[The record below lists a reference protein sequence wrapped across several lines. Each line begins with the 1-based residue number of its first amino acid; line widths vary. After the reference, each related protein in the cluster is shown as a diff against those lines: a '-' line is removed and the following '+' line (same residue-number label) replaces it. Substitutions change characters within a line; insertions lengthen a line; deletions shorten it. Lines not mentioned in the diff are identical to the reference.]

1 MSRLS
6 TRVSCSPT
14 MPRRRWLAFTAILC
28 AVFLAGGLPLMAQ
41 TCDRSGCG
49 YAACAAPAR
58 PAPRTL
64 WGEIQPTDVGQLPF
78 NRDSTSFNEFQQS
91 YSSFPWFTGIDI
103 ENNYALM
110 SLAYGLQIW
119 DLHGD
124 PANPTVL
131 GSLPYSH
138 IPKQADS
145 AEDKWPIVAVD
156 APAGVD
162 NIAAIAGHSG
172 IGLVLVDLVD
182 KTNPRVLYQSYQKSG
197 EEVYAATLGGA
208 QYAFLAASGGN
219 PSGGVFIYNMTQARQ
234 YNGCIET
241 GAPGDIQCPGVSI
254 GRLGSRNPA
263 AYVHGVDN
271 FVVVSSGSGRGF
283 DIFDVS
289 NPAFPQ
295 LKLSGLGSQ
304 SVYGVAMWK
313 SGNGHY
319 YLGLRTDGQGQ
330 IYDVNCISGTCGGL
344 GNPVW
349 SQTMD
354 SGTPSFFVTF
364 SQGGGTPF
372 LYFGSDNKCQGG
384 SQREWLFDV
393 SNPAAPHDIT
403 PGTGYWG
410 WYYRGGAT
418 GFNNLMPRRGK
429 FNGGYFYRAALS
441 VFDIH
446 QRTSGVLPLADF
458 SWTPSPSYSGAG
470 NPVTF
475 NDLSSGGPT
484 TWSWSFAGTAGPSL
498 STSTVQNPV
507 VTFSGPGTATVT
519 LISHNTAGFSIPVT
533 KTVTIAS
540 PAPAISGVTISPNP
554 AYLCQPVTFSA
565 TGVSGQPA
573 PTLSWVLKKG
583 SNPVTTGGNS
593 GSFTWDT
600 SQIPLP
606 APGTDYTATVTATNS
621 AGTASQTSLALTLNA
636 LPILPGAGSFTPT
649 YDGAPAPPAAGTVTY
664 HVNVAGATAWNWDFG
679 DGLGFRGYTSDPV
692 LGPNPTAVS
701 YTSIGAKQ
709 VRVLIKNCVEQERQ
723 SATLSVTITQ
733 TTPLVAS
740 FQPNLFCQFGQCF
753 ATQGVAVSFTDNS
766 TGAQLWDYDWSH
778 AGSDPATC
786 SFTDN
791 AHTTPVV
798 AHTFTALGNF
808 QPCLRVRRGSNEQNV
823 QVSQVINI
831 GSANPP
837 SITINGAATGQ
848 PGQVLGYSASASN
861 CDANTGI
868 WSWTMIGGTPS
879 SGSGSAITVAYA
891 AAGTYAI
898 SVTNSNCAT
907 ASGGTFSVNVS
918 SGNGGGGGGGG
929 SLASSFVF
937 SPAAPA
943 VGQAVTF
950 DGTASTG
957 TPSQYSWNFGDGNNG
972 SGATASHTYAAP
984 GTYPATLTI
993 TKAGDGAGCFSGICV
1008 SELTKSVVVGG
1019 GSLAAAFT
1027 VTPAAPNAGQAVNF
1041 DASSSTGGPTQYSW
1055 NFGDG
1060 SNSTGK
1066 IVLHS
1071 FASAGTYPVKLT
1083 VSAPGSGSG
1092 CSSGICVSELTKQVT
1107 VVAPPLDATFAT
1119 SAQCVLQFGI
1129 NQCNATTGASV
1140 TLTANTALA
1149 TSYAW
1154 DFGDG
1159 TTGKGQAVNHTW
1171 AQPNTYSVKLTVS
1184 NAQTNAT
1191 QTTVFQI
1198 TGTPLPPPPP
1208 KVTVSPVLLPWVAQ
1222 SRGVL
1227 VQSSDLYIHNPGTSP
1242 IDVTLEF
1249 RKRGTPDVNPPR
1261 ATLTIQPGQ
1270 TQFNADVLG
1279 NLFNR
1284 ADLTG
1289 FISLAVSKGTVQPIV
1304 TSFNTV
1310 THTDGT
1316 KFAQALSGIPMPSAQ
1331 SLTANAAT
1339 SPVPQHLIG
1348 LSDNGDRMAVF
1359 GITNP
1364 GASAATYHLSFF
1376 NSQGQAIGHPSDLVV
1391 SPYGQRQ
1398 FQPKEIQ
1405 TTFGITNTTDYRV
1418 KVEAADSSQFF
1429 PYDSD
1434 LRAVSNDPSYFGG
1447 AVSGKGSKV
1456 YVLGALS
1463 IPDTTGGAWKT
1474 DLVLSNIADQPMST
1488 KLTFTRIG
1496 LLSTP
1501 EHPVTVTLKA
1511 GETQR
1516 LTNVVATKWGITNA
1530 VGVLTVESAGV
1541 AGIFPLVQGESY
1553 DKTKTSQ
1560 FGQSMAAFTD
1570 DDAAGTGQ
1578 VQYLVGLRQNASY
1591 KSQLWLFNPSTE
1603 GGAYDLI
1610 YRALDGSIL
1619 GQIKGLVLAAGTTR
1633 QVRPIDNPLPAKG
1646 VENGFTVQIVVH
1658 AGKMLAG
1665 AQVINTVTNDPAYVS
1680 GKTQ

>member
-1 MSRLS
+1 
-6 TRVSCSPT
+6 
-14 MPRRRWLAFTAILC
+14 MPRRKWLAFATVLS
-28 AVFLAGGLPLMAQ
+28 AVFLAGGLPLAAQ
-41 TCDRSGCG
+41 TCDHSSNCG
-49 YAACAAPAR
+49 YLACATPAK
-58 PAPRTL
+58 PAPRSL
-64 WGEIQPTDVGQLPF
+64 WGELQPTDVGQLPF
-78 NRDSTSFNEFQQS
+78 NHDSTSYDEFGS
-91 YSSFPWFTGIDI
+91 SGLPYSALPWFTGIDI
-103 ENNYALM
+103 ENGYGFV
-110 SLAYGLQIW
+110 SLSHGLQVL

-131 GSLPYSH
+131 GKLSYTSGDFP
-138 IPKQADS
+138 AWVDS
-145 AEDKWPIVAVD
+145 AEDKWPLVAVD

-162 NIAAIAGHSG
+162 NIAAVVGHSG
-172 IGLVLVDLVD
+172 IGIAIVDLTD
-182 KTNPRVLYQSYQKSG
+182 KTRPRVLYQNNAKYG
-197 EEVYAATLGGA
+197 EEVYTATLGGT
-208 QYAFLAASGGN
+208 QYAFMAASGGN
-219 PSGGVFIYNMTQARQ
+219 PQGGVYMYNMSQARQ
-234 YNGCIET
+234 YTRCLEAFPARGEAQN
-241 GAPGDIQCPGVSI
+241 CPGVF
-254 GRLGSRNPA
+254 LGLLGNRNPA
-263 AYVHGVDN
+263 RYVHGVDN
-271 FVVVSSGSGRGF
+271 FVVVSSGTGRGF

-289 NPAFPQ
+289 NPLSPQ
-295 LKLSGLGSQ
+295 LKLSGLGTQ

-313 SGNGHY
+313 AANGRY
-319 YLGLRTDGQGQ
+319 YLGLRTDDQGQ
-330 IYDVNCISGTCGGL
+330 IYDVSCITGACGGL
-344 GNPVW
+344 GGPLS

-354 SGTPSFFVTF
+354 MGTPAFFVTF
-364 SQGGGTPF
+364 SQAGATPF
-372 LYFGSDNKCQGG
+372 LYFGSDNKCGGG

-393 SNPAAPHDIT
+393 SNPAAPHDVS
-403 PGTGYWG
+403 PTGYWG
-410 WYYRGGAT
+410 WYYRGGLT
-418 GFNNLMPRRGK
+418 GFNNVMPRRGK
-429 FNGGYFYRAALS
+429 FNGSYFYRTALS
-441 VFDIH
+441 IFDIH
-446 QRTSGVLPLADF
+446 QRTGGVLPLADF
-458 SWTPSPSYSGAG
+458 SWSPNPSYSGAG

-498 STSTVQNPV
+498 STSTAQNPV
-507 VTFSGPGTATVT
+507 VTFSGPGTAIVT
-519 LISHNTAGFSIPVT
+519 LTSHNAAGFSIPVT
-533 KTVTIAS
+533 KTVTIAD
-540 PAPAISGVTISPNP
+540 PAPAIGAVTVSPNP
-554 AYLCQPVTFSA
+554 ATQCQPVTFTG
-565 TGVSGQPA
+565 TGVTGQ
-573 PTLSWVLKKG
+573 PTLSNNWAVKSDATQALVASG
-583 SNPVTTGGNS
+583 SGTSLTWTPVGGTS
-593 GSFTWDT
+593 PGSFTGTLTVSNGLGST
-600 SQIPLP
+600 SKSVGVTIVSLP
-606 APGTDYTATVTATNS
+606 ALQFVVGSSATPTADPFS
-621 AGTASQTSLALTLNA
+621 AGTVQFHAPASQ
-636 LPILPGAGSFTPT
+636 
-649 YDGAPAPPAAGTVTY
+649 
-664 HVNVAGATAWNWDFG
+664 GATTWTWNFG
-679 DGLGFRGYTSDPV
+679 DGSPLDATQ
-692 LGPNPTAVS
+692 GPNPTHS
-701 YTSIGAKQ
+701 YQTVGSK
-709 VRVLIKNCVEQERQ
+709 
-723 SATLSVTITQ
+723 SVTVAISNCTNSIPITSQ
-733 TTPLVAS
+733 ALTINIQQVTPLTAAFVENGLQYCAGS
-740 FQPNLFCQFGQCF
+740 PTKACQVSVGSP
-753 ATQGVAVSFTDNS
+753 VSFTDTS
-766 TGAQLWDYDWSH
+766 TGATSWNYDWTH
-778 AGSDPATC
+778 AAGAPMSSCNFATGDLGH
-786 SFTDN
+786 TQPVIT
-791 AHTTPVV
+791 HTYTTP
-798 AHTFTALGNF
+798 GSY
-808 QPCLRVRRGSNEQNV
+808 QPCLQVRRGVAEQQSTV
-823 QVSQVINI
+823 LADILQV
-831 GSANPP
+831 GAANPP
-837 SITINGAATGQ
+837 SLGITGPTTGQ

-891 AAGTYAI
+891 TAGTYAI
-898 SVTNSNCAT
+898 SVTNSNCAG

-918 SGNGGGGGGGG
+918 SGGGGGGGGGG
-929 SLASSFVF
+929 SLAAAFVF

-943 VGQAVTF
+943 VSQAVTF

-984 GTYPATLTI
+984 GTYSATLTI
-993 TKAGDGAGCFSGICV
+993 TKAGDGTGCFSGICV

-1027 VTPAAPNAGQAVNF
+1027 VTPVSPNAGQAVNF
-1041 DASSSTGGPTQYSW
+1041 DASSSTGSPTQYSW

-1071 FASAGTYPVKLT
+1071 FASTGTYPVKLT

-1092 CSSGICVSELTKQVT
+1092 CSSGTCVSELTQQVT
-1107 VVAPPLDATFAT
+1107 VVAPPLDAAFAT

-1171 AQPNTYSVKLTVS
+1171 TQPNTYSVRLTVS

-1198 TGTPLPPPPP
+1198 TGTPPPPPPPP
-1208 KVTVSPVLLPWVAQ
+1208 KVAVSPVLLPWVAQ

-1331 SLTANAAT
+1331 SLASNAAT

-1348 LSDNGDRMAVF
+1348 LSNNGDRMAVF

-1405 TTFGITNTTDYRV
+1405 TTFGIINTTDYRV

-1463 IPDTTGGAWKT
+1463 IPDATGGVWKT

-1516 LTNVVATKWGITNA
+1516 LANVVATKWGITNA

-1541 AGIFPLVQGESY
+1541 SGIYPLVQGESY

-1591 KSQLWLFNPSTE
+1591 KSQLWLFNPATE

-1619 GQIKGLVLAAGTTR
+1619 GQIKGLVLAPGTTR